1 MYQGSPLLE
10 GREGGRHCSRVKG
23 RGKPL
28 SQSLRGV
35 EEKEEK
41 GPQICQRKNSLQ
53 IFWAFT
59 SEAKKGIE
67 EVYLPICYATCFF
80 GCLKFS
86 KRLLFPHWSSSVLAN
101 FSSRLRTVFLGTSSS
116 SLFFSRG
123 PLKAKRAAA
132 ADLSTEQSSF
142 REQTI

>member
-1 MYQGSPLLE
+1 MAMYQGSPLLE

-28 SQSLRGV
+28 SRSLRAV

-80 GCLKFS
+80 GCFKFS

-116 SLFFSRG
+116 SLLFFPRPFEGEESG
-123 PLKAKRAAA
+123 GGGLKYGAIIV
-132 ADLSTEQSSF
+132 S
-142 REQTI
+142 